1 MPTQPYRLRD
11 GTRVPG
17 VTTILGICGDKQ
29 GIIYSANRLALEPA
43 LRARHLIDI
52 AVNGGTDDARLNWD
66 ANARAFLEIDSDNW
80 DHKKFWGK
88 AADAGTCAHEMFE
101 CHIRKQIFVEA
112 KYELEIVA
120 LAKPAF
126 AAAAEWA
133 GQSKLEIVETEVPLV
148 SEKYRFGG
156 TRDGVLVSGKRAI
169 ADWKTSNDVYPEYLA
184 QLAAYGILD
193 EEAGNVIDGGFHLVK
208 FSKQKK
214 PTDPVRFQHHYWSH
228 LDQGRKLFLLVREAY
243 DLIAELKEI
252 AK

>member
-1 MPTQPYRLRD
+1 MGTQPYRLRD

-17 VTTILGICGDKQ
+17 VTTILGKFKEPEGLMWWA
-29 GIIYSANRLALEPA
+29 SRLALEP
-43 LRARHLIDI
+43 LLQARHLLDI
-52 AVNGGTDDARLNWD
+52 AVNDGPDDMRLGWD
-66 ANARAFLEIDSDNW
+66 ADVRKFLETDTALW
-80 DHKKFWGK
+80 DYKKARDK

-101 CHIRKQIFVEA
+101 CHIRKQVFVEA
-112 KYELEIVA
+112 KYELETVA

-169 ADWKTSNDVYPEYLA
+169 ADWKTSNDVFPEYLA
-184 QLAAYGILD
+184 QLAAYAILD
-193 EEAGNVIDGGFHLVK
+193 EEAGNVVDGGFHLVK

-214 PTDPVRFQHHYWSH
+214 SEDPIRFQHHFWTH
-228 LDQGRKLFLLVREAY
+228 LDQGRKLFLLFREAY
-243 DLIAELKEI
+243 DLMAELKEI